1 MGGGLGR
8 VNETSSYGREDDNNN
23 DSYGAGGNESS
34 SGSSGTHGA
43 SHSNTHGSSGGDS
56 KFGKILEK
64 AGGLLNNEKLEA
76 KGEAKREEAGSG
88 GQGGYG
94 GSESNY

>member
-8 VNETSSYGREDDNNN
+8 ANETSSYGREDNNN
-23 DSYGAGGNESS
+23 DSYGSGGNDSS
-34 SGSSGTHGA
+34 YGSSGTHIT

-64 AGGLLNNEKLEA
+64 AGGLLNNDKLEA
-76 KGEAKREEAGSG
+76 KGQAKREEAGSD

-94 GSESNY
+94 GSESNF